1 MDDSLGDGDKK
12 GQKHSWKDMSSSHFE
27 YSFRSGEATFYNS
40 KTQGNNM
47 PFLVRVAIALMKH
60 HAQKQVGKEIVYL
73 ASIS

>member
-1 MDDSLGDGDKK
+1 MIALETVTKRDRNIPGRICLQVILNTVSAV
-12 GQKHSWKDMSSSHFE
+12 
-27 YSFRSGEATFYNS
+27 GEATFYNS